1 MTALI
6 ASLLFYAC
14 KKDTADTNSGV
25 TELLSFGPTGAMPG
39 DTIRFFGNNL
49 NNVTE
54 IDFTGAS
61 VTSDAFVSKTNT
73 EIHVIVPTET
83 EKGYVTLKTA
93 SGDITSKTQF
103 NIGVAATVSSITSV
117 ARPGENIT
125 IKGDYLNWVTSVTFN
140 YGKVVTNFVSQS
152 KTELHVTVPG

>member
-1 MTALI
+1 MKIISNVRLLGLTVLT

-25 TELLSFGPTGAMPG
+25 TELLSFGPIGAMPG

-49 NNVTE
+49 NTVTE

-73 EIHVIVPTET
+73 EIHVIVPAET

-93 SGDITSKTQF
+93 S
-103 NIGVAATVSSITSV
+103 
-117 ARPGENIT
+117 
-125 IKGDYLNWVTSVTFN
+125 
-140 YGKVVTNFVSQS
+140 
-152 KTELHVTVPG
+152 